1 MKHFRIQKIK
11 DMYVPERFYPQ
22 YKKNILCSYRYL
34 ERDDVCKL
42 PSCTCIGGK
51 RLSTC
56 NIIIN
61 IDNEGIVYA
70 DSLEDAETICKA
82 YKMFIEQRF
91 LDDYTYLDI

>member
-11 DMYVPERFYPQ
+11 DLYVTERFYPQ
-22 YKKNILCSYRYL
+22 YKKNILYPYYYL
-34 ERDDVCKL
+34 ERDNICKL
-42 PSCTCIGGK
+42 PSCACIGDK
-51 RLSTC
+51 RIS
-56 NIIIN
+56 IGSIIN

-70 DSLEDAETICKA
+70 NSLEDAETICKA

>member
-11 DMYVPERFYPQ
+11 DMYVTERFYPQ
-22 YKKNILCSYRYL
+22 YKKNILYPYCYL
-34 ERDDVCKL
+34 EKDNICKL
-42 PSCTCIGGK
+42 PSCTRIDGK
-51 RLSTC
+51 IISIR
-56 NIIIN
+56 NIIN

-70 DSLEDAETICKA
+70 DSLEDAETICKV